1 MVTIRPAKQSVWW
14 VIRKRAAVVGRKVDV
29 EADGITH
36 PGELTGVSKPYEP
49 LFGEGE
55 AAFLAATRGQAGTYN
70 PLPEAGQWVEEGRP
84 YSYHGSFVIAKV
96 SHVRSVKDPAT
107 DPRFYAATTN
117 LDEGV

>member
-14 VIRKRAAVVGRKVDV
+14 VIRQRAAVVGRKVDV

-55 AAFLAATRGQAGTYN
+55 AAFLAATRGQAGMYN
-70 PLPEAGQWVEEGRP
+70 PLPDVGQRVEAGQP
-84 YSYHGSFVIAKV
+84 YSYRNSFVIAKQA
-96 SHVRSVKDPAT
+96 HVRTAADPTT
-107 DPRFYAATTN
+107 DSRFYTTP
-117 LDEGV
+117 EAKV